1 MKDEISAKSLKIF
14 NVKIY
19 LQFQK
24 IDLSS
29 KDEVIEKLT
38 KEIQDLVSGKN

>member
-1 MKDEISAKSLKIF
+1 MIF
-14 NVKIY
+14 TLF

-29 KDEVIEKLT
+29 KNEVIEKLT
-38 KEIQDLVSGKN
+38 KEIQDLLSGK